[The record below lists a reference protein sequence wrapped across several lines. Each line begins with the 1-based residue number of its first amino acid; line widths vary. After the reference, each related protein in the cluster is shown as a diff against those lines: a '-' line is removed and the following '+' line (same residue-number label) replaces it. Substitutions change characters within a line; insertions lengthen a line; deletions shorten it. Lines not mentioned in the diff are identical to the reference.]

1 MTYKD
6 IIRQNRFH
14 HSSVNWW
21 PLYAYHFTDIQNAVS
36 ILKEEYLY
44 SRYDAKRFNI
54 MRNDNASRQVI
65 DMTHSGA
72 TADVKFYFRPLTP
85 TQYYNEGF
93 KHPDLRYCGDINANV
108 PVPVFFAFDLES
120 LLSMDNVY
128 FSEKSQAGEGCRL
141 CNTPEEFSQFNFD
154 QIYNNSWMR
163 NIDEEKK
170 YRQAELVTKG
180 PFPINSCLYAILCRN
195 EVEKITLLNLLRDE
209 SPKTYTKYKDKI
221 KVCKENMF
229 ECNGLYITDCRYFDG
244 KASILFSNTYEK
256 RHYIRRHKTTKLR
269 PLEATIDF
277 DWVSAK
283 TLLNRQSTKFQI
295 DYEEQSGIQ
304 FSGLSKPQNAK
315 TLYTK
320 IVIEGHLMCFMGQQ
334 LVEAALL

>member
-72 TADVKFYFRPLTP
+72 TADVRFYFRPLTP

-93 KHPDLRYCGDINANV
+93 KHPDLRYCGDINANI

-244 KASILFSNTYEK
+244 KASILFSNT
-256 RHYIRRHKTTKLR
+256 
-269 PLEATIDF
+269 
-277 DWVSAK
+277 
-283 TLLNRQSTKFQI
+283 
-295 DYEEQSGIQ
+295 
-304 FSGLSKPQNAK
+304 
-315 TLYTK
+315 
-320 IVIEGHLMCFMGQQ
+320 
-334 LVEAALL
+334 